1 MAWLRGRAALLG
13 LLLGL
18 SAAASTC
25 WHGETGAAPCAG
37 EDDRARAAAGRIER
51 AWPLRGSGPDADFVR
66 ALGTRLG
73 AVAGPMPHPWTFV
86 LVRDARP
93 NAFSVGGGRIYLT
106 EGAIRTCETEAELAA
121 LLAHEMGHQ
130 LSGHFCEAPGR
141 SVAGASSGLR
151 QHVDPRQEREAD
163 EASIRLLAAAGYDP
177 RAALAI
183 ATRISRLGD
192 GEGREL
198 WDDSRLAELAGI
210 VARAPTG
217 GRTDSKEFQRLR
229 RQLDG
234 TQRRGQ

>member
-1 MAWLRGRAALLG
+1 MGWLRARPALLG

-18 SAAASTC
+18 SAVASTC
-25 WHGETGAAPCAG
+25 RHGQAGAAPCAG
-37 EDDRARAAAGRIER
+37 EDDRARVAAGRIER
-51 AWPLRGSGPDADFVR
+51 SWPLRGSGPDADFVR

-73 AVAGPMPHPWTFV
+73 AVAGPTPYPWTFV

-106 EGAIRTCETEAELAA
+106 EGAIRACETEAELAA

-130 LSGHFCEAPGR
+130 LSGHFCDPPGR
-141 SVAGASSGLR
+141 SVAGGSAGLR
-151 QHVDPRQEREAD
+151 QHIDPRQEREAD
-163 EASIRLLAAAGYDP
+163 EASIRLLSAAGYDP

-183 ATRISRLGD
+183 ATRISRRGD
-192 GEGREL
+192 GEGREAGGA
-198 WDDSRLAELAGI
+198 SRIEELAGM
-210 VARAPTG
+210 VARAPAG

-234 TQRRGQ
+234 TPRNGQ